1 VDTLKAAAM
10 DLKAGERITA
20 ILNASPIWA
29 QYKDQRHDLFLP
41 ASRTQAITGGA
52 TGVAGYILDV
62 QHNSHVLPTQPPPP
76 PV

>member
-1 VDTLKAAAM
+1 M
-10 DLKAGERITA
+10 DLKVGERITA

-41 ASRTQAITGGA
+41 TSRTQAITGGN
-52 TGVAGYILDV
+52 TGIAGYLTDG
-62 QHNSHVLPTQPPPP
+62 QHIALPTQPPPP